1 MAKDDWL
8 PAREDELLP
17 WFNNFNTK
25 LPGYAATLALNPGDL
40 TTVADDTAM
49 VGFAVNNVTIF
60 KAEQKEWVDFKNL
73 TLYGPVGSP
82 TPGVPT
88 VPPVA
93 APTLVAPGIIRRTR
107 DIVLRIKAHPN
118 YTEVIGEDLGIVGA
132 EQAGADLVKP
142 DGKAEALPNHEVKIT
157 FVKAGHDGVDVESQ
171 RAAETAWSYLAFDGF
186 SPYIDNR
193 PPLSVGQ
200 PEERRYRLRYRDNDL
215 PVGEYSDVY
224 VVTAGV

>member
-73 TLYGPVGSP
+73 ELYGPTGSP

-118 YTEVIGEDLGIVGA
+118 YTEVIGEDLGIIGA
-132 EQAGADLVKP
+132 EQGSTARFWRSGGVGLPEGLPLV
-142 DGKAEALPNHEVKIT
+142 AV
-157 FVKAGHDGVDVESQ
+157 
-171 RAAETAWSYLAFDGF
+171 
-186 SPYIDNR
+186 
-193 PPLSVGQ
+193 
-200 PEERRYRLRYRDNDL
+200 
-215 PVGEYSDVY
+215 
-224 VVTAGV
+224 